1 MDCKE
6 CCSALYLFFDNE
18 LEEDLLVPFND
29 HVGQCGHCAGRLR
42 YTRRLLMIVRQS
54 PGVRCCA
61 PERLRVRILASL
73 SQRQMPDSN

>member
-18 LEEDLLVPFND
+18 LETDLLIPFND
-29 HVGQCGHCAGRLR
+29 HIGQCSHCAHKLQ
-42 YTRRLLMIVRQS
+42 YTRKVLMIVRQS
-54 PGVRCCA
+54 PGVRCNA

-73 SQRQMPDSN
+73 SLRQLPDSN

>member
-18 LEEDLLVPFND
+18 LEEDLRIPFDD
-29 HVGQCGHCAGRLR
+29 HIGQCGHCATRMQ

-54 PGVRCCA
+54 TSVRCSA
-61 PERLRVRILASL
+61 PERLRIRILACL
-73 SQRQMPDSN
+73 SQGRAPESN